1 RRAAE
6 PVAPASAGD
15 GPADDSAGADPDD
28 DQFHPHHRR
37 AGNPAPGARA
47 AAVAAEPGAY
57 WAGAVPVAVRDG
69 ADAGA
74 RQRRGD
80 RALLGRDHQRRTGDL
95 RCRRPIP
102 RLHDPPDAGKR
113 SGDVR
118 QHGRRADV
126 RIRVRSSILD
136 PPAGIRDQR
145 TQDRVPDR
153 LHAVPALPGHRP
165 RRLQRADESRHD
177 DDEPDARIFALQ
189 AAAVRPGGRMG
200 AADGLP
206 GGELHLVMNELPT
219 LLSFAD
225 RMLWTTAL
233 VAAPVLL
240 ASLAVGLVI
249 GLVQAATSVNEQTL
263 TFVPKLAAIA
273 IVLVLF
279 GASMMTL
286 LGDFM
291 HEIFAEIARTGQ

>member
-1 RRAAE
+1 
-6 PVAPASAGD
+6 
-15 GPADDSAGADPDD
+15 
-28 DQFHPHHRR
+28 
-37 AGNPAPGARA
+37 
-47 AAVAAEPGAY
+47 
-57 WAGAVPVAVRDG
+57 
-69 ADAGA
+69 
-74 RQRRGD
+74 
-80 RALLGRDHQRRTGDL
+80 
-95 RCRRPIP
+95 
-102 RLHDPPDAGKR
+102 
-113 SGDVR
+113 
-118 QHGRRADV
+118 
-126 RIRVRSSILD
+126 
-136 PPAGIRDQR
+136 
-145 TQDRVPDR
+145 
-153 LHAVPALPGHRP
+153 
-165 RRLQRADESRHD
+165 
-177 DDEPDARIFALQ
+177 
-189 AAAVRPGGRMG
+189 
-200 AADGLP
+200 
-206 GGELHLVMNELPT
+206 MNELPT